1 MKTKNKFSMKFL
13 LFLLLVTV
21 FSGAGN
27 IIASTLSLKNI
38 KLPALQGV
46 YTNYDIK
53 TSTAALVLVTR
64 SSEVPF
70 SVRMTNNVEQSLSTP
85 WYNLSTVTST
95 LQFSQ
100 TKDWFFKTN
109 VQLKNQSWNI
119 FSKNYDGEVKNY

>member
-1 MKTKNKFSMKFL
+1 MNLMHQ
-13 LFLLLVTV
+13 
-21 FSGAGN
+21 
-27 IIASTLSLKNI
+27 LKNI

-119 FSKNYDGEVKNY
+119 FSKNYDGEVRNY